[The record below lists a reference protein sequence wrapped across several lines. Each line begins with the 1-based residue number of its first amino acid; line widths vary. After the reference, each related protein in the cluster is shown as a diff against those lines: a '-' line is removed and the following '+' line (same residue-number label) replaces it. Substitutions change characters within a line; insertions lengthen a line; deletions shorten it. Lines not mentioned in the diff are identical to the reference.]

1 VEPASGPLIDQR
13 AVVDPSFLELVRHGV
28 FRPDDP
34 GIPNTLTVVHQQLGY
49 TTPNGPFWHRAS
61 LDGYGETND
70 GSEWEPTP
78 SGSGLTFGRGWPL
91 LTGER
96 GEYQLAPGSQAQN
109 NLDTMTRSGDDQSFL
124 LPERGEPRSLGRT
137 RGSSGSPG
145 PSTRARRSR
154 RRNRSPAA
162 IQAQSAVA
170 DFRTRAG
177 SSYWLSTTTLVFGLG
192 RRIVNAPRRPL

>member
-1 VEPASGPLIDQR
+1 MGLVEPASGPLIDQR
-13 AVVDPSFLELVRHGV
+13 AVVDPSFLELVRHGM

-96 GEYQLAPGSQAQN
+96 GEYQLAAGSQAQN

-124 LPERGEPRSLGRT
+124 LPE
-137 RGSSGSPG
+137 
-145 PSTRARRSR
+145 
-154 RRNRSPAA
+154 
-162 IQAQSAVA
+162 QVW
-170 DFRTRAG
+170 DFQ
-177 SSYWLSTTTLVFGLG
+177 
-192 RRIVNAPRRPL
+192 PPLR

>member
-1 VEPASGPLIDQR
+1 MSVRLCCATPADGRAWVLWSPPPDHWTISA

-28 FRPDDP
+28 LRPDDP
-34 GIPNTLTVVHQQLGY
+34 GIPNTLTVVDQQLGY

-61 LDGYGETND
+61 FDGYGETND

-78 SGSGLTFGRGWPL
+78 TGSGLTFGRGWPL

-96 GEYQLAPGSQAQN
+96 GEYQLAAGSQAQN

-124 LPERGEPRSLGRT
+124 LPEQVWDFQPPSGSGPAFQPAEPTFSATRSLGRT
-137 RGSSGSPG
+137 RSSSGSPG
-145 PSTRARRSR
+145 PSTRARRSG

-162 IQAQSAVA
+162 
-170 DFRTRAG
+170 T
-177 SSYWLSTTTLVFGLG
+177 
-192 RRIVNAPRRPL
+192 